1 MSWAASRKFR
11 PHLLAWF
18 LAWLFCAAADSSPR
32 SPAIR
37 AEFRKSNPCPS
48 TGRLTGACPGWQI
61 DHMHP
66 LCAGGID
73 HPDNLNWIRV
83 EDHKRKTRQ
92 DVKECRAAKASGR
105 AAPN

>member
-1 MSWAASRKFR
+1 MLRR
-11 PHLLAWF
+11 LLDVGLLLAL
-18 LAWLFCAAADSSPR
+18 LAPTALALPR
-32 SPAIR
+32 SSAVK
-37 AEFRKSNPCPS
+37 AEFRKANPCPA
-48 TGRLTGACPGWQI
+48 TGRTRGPCDGWQI

-92 DVKECRAAKASGR
+92 DVRECRRKS
-105 AAPN
+105 